1 MRRRDRPV
9 QIIRISAKEIP
20 HANAEN
26 NSAFFVFACKTRG
39 DFKSGRRLFCEM
51 AAKTAPPRAAF
62 RRRKTA
68 RAKKRQAR
76 NGGQTRLQ
84 NKHSPRAQTPRHS
97 PRPEKK
103 TKTTPPKMAGLRAAR
118 SPRCSRAESP
128 ALAGVS
134 SEAKKT
140 ELPHWA
146 IPLFSFIQT
155 KTIGGNWHS
164 PLYFRQAEMSNSPRT
179 TLQGTPFDLQIF
191 SKFSP
196 NFSECVASSFPFG

>member
-1 MRRRDRPV
+1 
-9 QIIRISAKEIP
+9 
-20 HANAEN
+20 
-26 NSAFFVFACKTRG
+26 
-39 DFKSGRRLFCEM
+39 M

-103 TKTTPPKMAGLRAAR
+103 TKTTPPENGWITRRKKSALLSRGVAR
-118 SPRCSRAESP
+118 VRGRF
-128 ALAGVS
+128 GR
-134 SEAKKT
+134 AKKSGT
-140 ELPHWA
+140 AALGNSVFAFPQA
-146 IPLFSFIQT
+146 R
-155 KTIGGNWHS
+155 TIGGNWHS
-164 PLYFRQAEMSNSPRT
+164 PLYFRQEEMSNSPRT